1 MDKILVVKNRSGL
14 HARPCGMIARSADKF
29 KSEIIIEAKGK
40 RVNSKSIMSLMSLGV
55 KEGEEVKIIVEGSDE
70 INAFNEIAGLFES
83 GFGEI

>member
-40 RVNSKSIMSLMSLGV
+40 RVNLKSIMSLMSLGV

-70 INAFNEIAGLFES
+70 INAFNEIVGLFES